1 MEQIKTNGTRFNKGT
16 KSGRNILRE
25 SLRNLGCGRSILCDK
40 NNVIIS
46 GNNVYEAAQEL
57 GYKVRIIES
66 QPQELIVVKRNDVDA
81 SEKTGLELAFVDNL
95 VQEKNLKWNADVLLD
110 AMSKVLSFDPRVWH
124 GHSALVKDLRIE
136 DFLQEGVEHV
146 PEKIQKVLKMDTQQL
161 SLFDALGMESP
172 EEETEEE
179 TEEEEV
185 IEQGEEVIE
194 QGEKEEEKEQP
205 KETAP
210 LGIADDDF

>member
-1 MEQIKTNGTRFNKGT
+1 MEQIKANEVRFNKGT

-40 NNVIIS
+40 NGVVIS

-57 GYKVRIIES
+57 GYKVRVVEA
-66 QPQELIVVKRNDVDA
+66 QPDELIVVKRNDVDA
-81 SEKTGLELAFVDNL
+81 MEKTGLELAFVDNL

-110 AMSKVLSFDPRVWH
+110 MMKKVLSFDPRVWH

-136 DFLQEGVEHV
+136 DFLQDGVEHV
-146 PEKIQKVLKMDTQQL
+146 PEKVQKVLKMETQQL
-161 SLFDALGMESP
+161 SLFDTLGMESS
-172 EEETEEE
+172 EEEIEEE
-179 TEEEEV
+179 EEEEV
-185 IEQGEEVIE
+185 LEDTSE
-194 QGEKEEEKEQP
+194 EKEEQP
-205 KETAP
+205 KENIP